1 MNTKAQIALT
11 SFVSDFD
18 EFIAACSE
26 LERMGVWNVE
36 ERGLMS
42 AYFETDLF
50 AVVLQTMSADGVF
63 ERTEADV
70 LNQMFSTSYTPRELN
85 DMYRSLGSVV
95 DDYCDADAADA
106 VALLSGIDAELCER
120 YRQLIIGACQVVSLA
135 DGVAEGDE
143 RVLLERLRIALEG

>member
-85 DMYRSLGSVV
+85 DMYQSLGSVV

-120 YRQLIIGACQVVSLA
+120 YRQLILGACQVVSLA

>member
-120 YRQLIIGACQVVSLA
+120 YRQLILGACQVVSLA

>member
-63 ERTEADV
+63 ERAEADV

-120 YRQLIIGACQVVSLA
+120 YRQLMLGACQVVSLA

>member
-85 DMYRSLGSVV
+85 DMYQSLGSVV

-120 YRQLIIGACQVVSLA
+120 YRQLMLGACQVVSLA

>member
-120 YRQLIIGACQVVSLA
+120 YRQLMLGACQVVSLA

>member
-1 MNTKAQIALT
+1 
-11 SFVSDFD
+11 
-18 EFIAACSE
+18 
-26 LERMGVWNVE
+26 
-36 ERGLMS
+36 
-42 AYFETDLF
+42 
-50 AVVLQTMSADGVF
+50 
-63 ERTEADV
+63 
-70 LNQMFSTSYTPRELN
+70 
-85 DMYRSLGSVV
+85 MYRSLGSVV

>member
-63 ERTEADV
+63 ERAEADV